1 VHPSTIG
8 GARHADVSDLADGQL
23 GHFAAAVH
31 LPDVTE
37 IATEPSSLDGTV
49 QRAVRGD
56 EAAFAS
62 LISEHHASMA
72 RVAFVICGDAETT
85 RDAVQSAWAIAWRRI
100 GSVRD
105 PSQIRAWLVAV
116 AANEARQAVRRQRRI
131 RFVDVTDANDLV
143 GEDDPAERISVVD
156 LRRVLRGL
164 SADER
169 TLLALR
175 YVAGLDSTEIAAQL
189 GGSPSGVRSRLARLL
204 DRLRIDLDHDG
215 ASR

>member
-1 VHPSTIG
+1 
-8 GARHADVSDLADGQL
+8 
-23 GHFAAAVH
+23 
-31 LPDVTE
+31 VTE